1 MSYELRDYIM
11 LDQNRYDAS
20 LNGAVDQSV
29 FILFLK
35 GSNGVAVVRTL
46 FSHQYGP
53 GSNLDVDA
61 ICGFCLLL
69 FSPLLREVFLLGT
82 SVFPSPQ
89 NHRFQIPVL
98 LEMVHEG
105 PICGCAG
112 SKFIY

>member
-46 FSHQYGP
+46 FSHQCGP

-61 ICGFCLLL
+61 ICGFSLLL
-69 FSPLLREVFLLGT
+69 FSPLLREVFYWVLR
-82 SVFPSPQ
+82 FSPLHK

-98 LEMVHEG
+98 PDMVHEG
-105 PICGCAG
+105 PTCGCAG
-112 SKFIY
+112 SKSIY

>member
-20 LNGAVDQSV
+20 LNGAVDRSV

-46 FSHQYGP
+46 FSHQCGP

-61 ICGFCLLL
+61 ICGFSLLL

-89 NHRFQIPVL
+89 KPPFSNSSSTRN
-98 LEMVHEG
+98 G
-105 PICGCAG
+105 T
-112 SKFIY
+112 